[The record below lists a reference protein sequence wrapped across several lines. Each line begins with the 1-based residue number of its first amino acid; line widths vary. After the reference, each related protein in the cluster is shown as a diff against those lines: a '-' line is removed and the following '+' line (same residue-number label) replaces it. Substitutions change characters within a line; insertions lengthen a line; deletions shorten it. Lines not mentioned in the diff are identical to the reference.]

1 MIQPPTIRNAS
12 ERGDI
17 FPTVH
22 FHVSGPSGHV
32 LRFLSI
38 KSCVFVLFLF
48 EKICNDKK
56 KTLIHHLSSLI
67 PHLSHLHVVETNAF
81 LLKQNLSI
89 KRTVCH

>member
-32 LRFLSI
+32 SEYQKLCF
-38 KSCVFVLFLF
+38 CFVFVRKKFAM
-48 EKICNDKK
+48 IK